1 MRLNYTISFTAV
13 LLSTAMSAGTMAQV
27 GSVSGTG
34 AGSRGG
40 ATIGG
45 TTAPGGGTIGGT
57 TVGGTTAPG
66 GATIGGTTGPAPSTS
81 TLPLGTDRQQLDA
94 VSAFR
99 GQTAVPSVIPG
110 AVQPN
115 TALSSAPLPG
125 ATATPG
131 IILPRRGTVA
141 TVSGRD
147 TLPPRDV
154 NSACLGVS
162 ADASV
167 CTGWN

>member
-1 MRLNYTISFTAV
+1 MRLNYTISLTAV
-13 LLSTAMSAGTMAQV
+13 LLGTAMSAGTMAQV
-27 GSVSGTG
+27 GSVSGAG

-40 ATIGG
+40 GS
-45 TTAPGGGTIGGT
+45 
-57 TVGGTTAPG
+57 
-66 GATIGGTTGPAPSTS
+66 TIGGTTGLAPSTAI
-81 TLPLGTDRQQLDA
+81 LPLGTDRQQLDA
-94 VSAFR
+94 APAFR
-99 GQTAVPSVIPG
+99 AQTAVPSVIPG

-125 ATATPG
+125 ATASPG

-147 TLPPRDV
+147 TLPPRDI

-167 CTGWN
+167 CMGWN

>member
-27 GSVSGTG
+27 GSASGVG

-40 ATIGG
+40 SA
-45 TTAPGGGTIGGT
+45 
-57 TVGGTTAPG
+57 
-66 GATIGGTTGPAPSTS
+66 IGGTTGPAPSTS